1 MDMQSALEKAGLWNG
16 STAVPKKSRNGGVP
30 YRKERF
36 SAEFKQRAVDRVKE
50 VGNVKAVSE
59 EMQIVPSTLHTWVYI
74 VEHGGTLEPSA
85 GWVPENGDRFYAK
98 NPRSAPTGPN
108 HLTVSERYP
117 GDIVDPIIHMTQ
129 DHPAEQQSAIGS
141 DGQGRSEGYY
151 SGPSTVIGKC
161 GLEQAQAGQVPQD
174 YVRMRRLEA
183 ENEALRQ
190 IVRGFQSLLNLRL

>member
-1 MDMQSALEKAGLWNG
+1 MDMQAALEKAGLWNPT
-16 STAVPKKSRNGGVP
+16 SLPTTPKKPRNGGVP

-36 SAEFKQRAVDRVKE
+36 SAEFKQRAVDRVRE

-74 VEHGGTLEPSA
+74 VEHGGKLEPSA

-117 GDIVDPIIHMTQ
+117 GEIVDPIINHAQTNGALMQ
-129 DHPAEQQSAIGS
+129 GYPFEPAQ
-141 DGQGRSEGYY
+141 
-151 SGPSTVIGKC
+151 PSPF
-161 GLEQAQAGQVPQD
+161 EQAVKEIAAQKQEQGCKVPYD
-174 YVRMRRLEA
+174 YARLRRLEA

-190 IVRGFQSLLNLRL
+190 IVRGFQSLLNLL

>member
-16 STAVPKKSRNGGVP
+16 SATSAPIVKKPKNGGVP

-36 SAEFKQRAVDRVKE
+36 SAEFKQRAVDRVRE
-50 VGNVKAVSE
+50 LGNVKAVSE

-74 VEHGGTLEPSA
+74 VEHGGKLEPSA

-108 HLTVSERYP
+108 HLTVKERYP
-117 GDIVDPIIHMTQ
+117 EEIVDPVIHT
-129 DHPAEQQSAIGS
+129 AAIG
-141 DGQGRSEGYY
+141 QEVNQIYAAEPRQ
-151 SGPSTVIGKC
+151 PSM
-161 GLEQAQAGQVPQD
+161 LETAVAEMQKQAQAGVVSPD
-174 YVRMRRLEA
+174 YIKLRRLQA

-190 IVRGFQSLLNLRL
+190 IVRGFQSLLNLHL